1 MSKVDYSRSVVTSTV
16 HAAEITVVDGKPI
29 TAILPDITHIG
40 KIKLSDEKAAKLLK
54 EEYKGKVVVVT
65 GVDAKE
71 EVRGMD
77 FETFMKY
84 SVPVERPA
92 SQQKKNDSETKA

>member
-1 MSKVDYSRSVVTSTV
+1 MKKADFSRSIVTSMIKVAEVKVVNGKLETV
-16 HAAEITVVDGKPI
+16 ELPSITSVGT
-29 TAILPDITHIG
+29 TAITN
-40 KIKLSDEKAAKLLK
+40 EKAMKIAKAK
-54 EEYKGKVVVVT
+54 YKAVATLVVLSVET
-65 GVDAKE
+65 RE

-92 SQQKKNDSETKA
+92 SQRKDK

>member
-1 MSKVDYSRSVVTSTV
+1 MKKADFSRSIVTSMIKVAEVKVVNGKLETV
-16 HAAEITVVDGKPI
+16 ELPSITSVGT
-29 TAILPDITHIG
+29 TAITN
-40 KIKLSDEKAAKLLK
+40 EKAMKIAKAK
-54 EEYKGKVVVVT
+54 YKAVATLVVLSVET
-65 GVDAKE
+65 RE

-92 SQQKKNDSETKA
+92 SQKKDK

>member
-1 MSKVDYSRSVVTSTV
+1 MKKADFSRNIVTSMIKVAEVKVVNGKLETV
-16 HAAEITVVDGKPI
+16 ELPSITSVGT
-29 TAILPDITHIG
+29 TAITN
-40 KIKLSDEKAAKLLK
+40 EKAMKIAKAK
-54 EEYKGKVVVVT
+54 YKAVATLVVLSVET
-65 GVDAKE
+65 RE

-92 SQQKKNDSETKA
+92 SQRKDK

>member
-1 MSKVDYSRSVVTSTV
+1 MKKADFSRSIVTSMIKVAEVKVVNGKLETV
-16 HAAEITVVDGKPI
+16 ELPSFTSVGT
-29 TAILPDITHIG
+29 TAITN
-40 KIKLSDEKAAKLLK
+40 EKAMKIAKAK
-54 EEYKGKVVVVT
+54 YKAVATLVVLSVEVR
-65 GVDAKE
+65 E

-92 SQQKKNDSETKA
+92 SQRKDK

>member
-1 MSKVDYSRSVVTSTV
+1 MKKADFSRNIVTSMIKVAEVKVVNGKLETVELPSITSVGTTAITNEKAMKIAKAKYKAVVTL
-16 HAAEITVVDGKPI
+16 VV
-29 TAILPDITHIG
+29 
-40 KIKLSDEKAAKLLK
+40 LSVE
-54 EEYKGKVVVVT
+54 T
-65 GVDAKE
+65 RE

-92 SQQKKNDSETKA
+92 SQRKDK